1 MVDGIAAH
9 LALNAIA
16 GPTSPAE
23 FAIETAPAH
32 PGRLMSLEVS
42 RSDIEA
48 AARRA
53 RAHIRR
59 TPTIELGDILDSGFR
74 LSLKLDHTQPT
85 GSFKVRGAFSLLT
98 ARNIGEEGVTA
109 ASGGNFG
116 IAVAYACR
124 ELGYKATIFVPET
137 SPAEKID
144 RIGDQGA
151 ETRVIPGYYHQALAE
166 CEEFAHTSGAFM
178 AHAYDQPEVVAGQ
191 GTAALETAEQLED
204 IDTILVAVGGGGLI
218 AGIASW
224 CRDDIAVVSTEPR
237 KCASFNAARARGGPV
252 KVEVGGVAAS
262 SLGAESI
269 GEHAW
274 FASQWVDDSVL
285 MDDGDIVEAQRWIWE
300 NVKLAVEPAAAT
312 TVAALLS
319 GVYRPRPGEHVVAMI
334 SGANLDPGS
343 VT

>member
-1 MVDGIAAH
+1 
-9 LALNAIA
+9 
-16 GPTSPAE
+16 
-23 FAIETAPAH
+23 
-32 PGRLMSLEVS
+32 MSLEVTK
-42 RSDIEA
+42 SDIELA
-48 AARRA
+48 AKRVQP
-53 RAHIRR
+53 HIRR
-59 TPTIELGDILDSGFR
+59 TPVIELGDALEAGFR

-98 ARNIGEEGVTA
+98 AREIGDSGVTA

-116 IAVAYACR
+116 IAVAYGCR

-144 RIGDQGA
+144 RIREHGA
-151 ETRVIPGYYHQALAE
+151 DTRVIPGYYHHALAE
-166 CEEFAHTSGAFM
+166 CEEFAETTGAFM

-191 GTAALETAEQLED
+191 GTAALEIAEQLED
-204 IDTILVAVGGGGLI
+204 PDTILVAVGGGGLI

-224 CRDDIAVVSTEPR
+224 CRDDMAVVSTEPKR
-237 KCASFNAARARGGPV
+237 CASFNAARASGGPV

-274 FASQWVDDSVL
+274 YASKWVDDSVL
-285 MDDGDIVEAQRWIWE
+285 MDDDEIVEAQRWLWE
-300 NVKLAVEPAAAT
+300 NVKLAVEPSAAT
-312 TVAALLS
+312 TMAALMS
-319 GVYRPRPGEHVVAMI
+319 GAYKPAPGEHVVAMI
-334 SGANLDPGS
+334 SGANFDPGS

>member
-1 MVDGIAAH
+1 MH
-9 LALNAIA
+9 
-16 GPTSPAE
+16 
-23 FAIETAPAH
+23 
-32 PGRLMSLEVS
+32 LEVT

-48 AARRA
+48 AAKRVEG
-53 RAHIRR
+53 HIRR
-59 TPTIELGDILDSGFR
+59 TPVIELGDVLDSGFR

-98 ARNIGEEGVTA
+98 SRDIGGSGVTA

-124 ELGYKATIFVPET
+124 ELGYKATVFVPET
-137 SPAEKID
+137 SPPEKID
-144 RIGDQGA
+144 RIGEHGA
-151 ETRVIPGYYHQALAE
+151 DTRVIPGYYHQALAE
-166 CEEFAHTSGAFM
+166 CEAFVESTGAFM

-191 GTAALETAEQLED
+191 GTAAVEITEQLD
-204 IDTILVAVGGGGLI
+204 DTDTVLVAVGGGGLI

-224 CRDDIAVVSTEPR
+224 CRDDVRVVATEPEL
-237 KCASFNAARARGGPV
+237 CPSFNAARVNGGPV

-269 GEHAW
+269 GDYAW
-274 FASQWVDDSVL
+274 HASQWVDESLLV
-285 MDDGDIVEAQRWIWE
+285 DDADIVGAQRWLWD
-300 NVKLAVEPAAAT
+300 NVKLVVEPAAAT
-312 TVAALLS
+312 TVAALMS
-319 GVYRPRPGEHVVAMI
+319 GAYRPGAGEHVVAMI